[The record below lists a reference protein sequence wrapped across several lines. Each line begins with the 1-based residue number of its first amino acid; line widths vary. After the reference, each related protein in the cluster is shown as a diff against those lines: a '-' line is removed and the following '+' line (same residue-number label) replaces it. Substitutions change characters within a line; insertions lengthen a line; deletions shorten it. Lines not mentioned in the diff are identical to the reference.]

1 MKKAILN
8 GMTVLFAI
16 LLFSSCDALIED
28 ALQDRDTTALETERD
43 TYVTP
48 DESTEEPTDDP
59 STELATEE
67 PMEIP
72 TDSPTEALT
81 EPTTEPPYEETT
93 ASTVSDEKFL
103 QELLDRLA
111 ADGYEAEQTLLE
123 IVHEMRS
130 ITVTAALNGRIFRPG
145 DTVEVSLSN
154 MKYYGEDFIMAPDNG
169 KVTLYPP
176 PGDRLIRMTTEDYV
190 TFTATIPEDTEPG
203 ICWIYV
209 FFEGIDEMPLC
220 PLIVY

>member
-1 MKKAILN
+1 MKKRIALLLGLILS
-8 GMTVLFAI
+8 LA
-16 LLFSSCDALIED
+16 SCDTLIE
-28 ALQDRDTTALETERD
+28 ATLQDGETVVNETEKD
-43 TYVTP
+43 TVVIPEVT
-48 DESTEEPTDDP
+48 TEEPTEQDF
-59 STELATEE
+59 EE
-67 PMEIP
+67 PSEESTSYVIEES
-72 TDSPTEALT
+72 TVANT
-81 EPTTEPPYEETT
+81 EPITDNAYEETT
-93 ASTVSDEKFL
+93 NQSVSDEEIL

-111 ADGYEAEQTLLE
+111 ADGYDAEQTLLE

-209 FFEGIDEMPLC
+209 FFEGINEMPLC